1 MSKGTL
7 SYVTHLTAPWRRLGG
22 SALVPHGVVV
32 VGLIAMTA
40 FTVPELRRSA
50 GTWLSLVLWGCFAF
64 FLIEGLL
71 RARATF
77 RAEKVESGLFSASG
91 FIDLLGVLPIPVA
104 LLCGVPPPTAWLF
117 ASLWVLSLIHI

>member
-50 GTWLSLVLWGCFAF
+50 GTWISLVLWGCLAF
-64 FLIEGLL
+64 FFFYCAL
-71 RARATF
+71 RAHATF
-77 RAEKVESGLFSASG
+77 RAEKL
-91 FIDLLGVLPIPVA
+91 
-104 LLCGVPPPTAWLF
+104 
-117 ASLWVLSLIHI
+117 